1 LSGVSFYEGLGCV
14 ACQGL
19 DSVELGRGAPCG
31 SAAGGSM
38 SFGESV
44 DCAAAVGLSDCK
56 VERHR
61 AGRAKGHFFAL
72 ATVELFCQKVFFV
85 IREKESIKK

>member
-1 LSGVSFYEGLGCV
+1 
-14 ACQGL
+14 
-19 DSVELGRGAPCG
+19 
-31 SAAGGSM
+31 M